1 MRLIAYSDL
10 GLESL
15 KKWGSTTY
23 IDGTHNVVKDGKTL
37 TLILVRVGEKDE
49 GVICVWY
56 LHTQKNT
63 SSYDFLFNTILKAT
77 EGEWAPKFFIMDFEL
92 AIRKSVNCNFIDTK
106 VVLCFF
112 HLKQSVTKWMKEY
125 KIEYDDQR
133 FINEKID
140 LIFHANSRED
150 FNREVADCADACSSR
165 SSLFWKYFTRNYI
178 DIGCRFPP
186 ELWLVIFFIKPHLS
200 NLSIIIIIIIG
211 RDFVTHI
218 ITISQIMCLNRRI
231 KS

>member
-92 AIRKSVNCNFIDTK
+92 AIRKSVNFIDAK

-112 HLKQSVTKWMKEY
+112 HL
-125 KIEYDDQR
+125 
-133 FINEKID
+133 
-140 LIFHANSRED
+140 L
-150 FNREVADCADACSSR
+150 
-165 SSLFWKYFTRNYI
+165 
-178 DIGCRFPP
+178 
-186 ELWLVIFFIKPHLS
+186 
-200 NLSIIIIIIIG
+200 
-211 RDFVTHI
+211 
-218 ITISQIMCLNRRI
+218 
-231 KS
+231 